1 MADLKSGRIV
11 EWQRLSPSL
20 SLFRVVAVDG
30 APFPSYQ
37 AGQYI
42 ALRRDDCLLTRKV
55 KEGDKIQYLPDL
67 DESGKQKRGSVTHSY
82 SISSA
87 PFEAAQGNFL
97 EFYVVLERGYDGVLG
112 RLTESLFRGM
122 EDHSNERLAFVE
134 RIVGDFTLAK
144 RTDGVEHVL
153 MVGTGTGLAPFVSML
168 KQLDFDARQ
177 GIAPPARY
185 TLLHANRTTEELAY
199 HRELLEIEEAKRLD
213 FVYVPSVSRPT
224 PRDLAD
230 PQLGS
235 GRANNL
241 LRHVFGLP
249 PREQVASPV
258 ALPRQRG
265 LSMLRERIDPA
276 RTVVL
281 TCGNPNGMSDIS
293 WIASQ
298 VGMRFEKEDW

>member
-11 EWQRLSPSL
+11 EWRRLSPSL
-20 SLFRVVAVDG
+20 SLFRLVAIDG
-30 APFPSYQ
+30 SSFPAYQ

-55 KEGDKIQYLPDL
+55 KEGDKVHYLPDL

-185 TLLHANRTTEELAY
+185 TLLHANRTTEVLAY